1 MSFVRCSGPR
11 RSLGLEPANKSFEHR
26 LFLGKTAF
34 DEAAFVIAEFGVQ
47 LFPVA
52 PNVLPEHGH
61 QGRFRPG
68 QFVFRVSF
76 LVLRHRRRQF
86 SHDRQRNVPVSVRE
100 PSRRQRSR
108 I

>member
-1 MSFVRCSGPR
+1 MSFARCSGPR

-34 DEAAFVIAEFGVQ
+34 DEAALILAEFGVQ

-52 PNVLPEHGH
+52 LDVLPERGH
-61 QGRFRPG
+61 QDRFLPG

-76 LVLRHRRRQF
+76 LVLRHRCRQF
-86 SHDRQRNVPVSVRE
+86 SHDRQRNVPVSARGF
-100 PSRRQRSR
+100 PRRQ
-108 I
+108 